1 MASVRKALIVG
12 SGIAGQTLAAAF
24 ARNGI
29 ACDIVEIKRD
39 WSIVGA
45 GMYMQG
51 NALRALSALGIVNEI
66 LDRGWHRDDD
76 TTLIA
81 TADGRVLAR
90 PVYPRIAGSDVPA
103 IVTIKRQALHEILH
117 GLVGRLGLTVRMGVT
132 VAAIDDR
139 SPDGPASVTFTDGD
153 SGDYDLVVGADGI
166 YSTMRK
172 LVFGTLPATFSGF
185 ANWRVTL
192 PRPPEVDS
200 AIWMHGHGTTFGI
213 VPISADALYLGGV
226 SREPGN
232 PRYAQADLAR
242 LMREKFHEHGGVAR
256 RLLERVTDPARVI
269 YTAIDEVFL
278 PAPWY
283 RGRAVM
289 IGDAAHASTPFWAQG
304 ASMAIEDAVLL
315 AELAASGAAPETFLA
330 AWMERR
336 YARCVW
342 VQQGSRETGERAH
355 RSGKGMREQLD
366 RYLATTM
373 ERQVAE
379 RYARLGQPI

>member
-1 MASVRKALIVG
+1 MASLRNALIVG

-24 ARNGI
+24 TLKGI

-45 GMYMQG
+45 GMYMHG
-51 NALRALSALGIVNEI
+51 NALRALAALGVVDEI
-66 LDRGWHRDDD
+66 LERGWHRDDD

-81 TADGRVLAR
+81 TADGRVLAQ
-90 PVYPRIAGSDVPA
+90 PVYPRIAGPTVPA

-117 GLVGRLGLTVRMGVT
+117 GLLRRLGLTVRMGVT
-132 VAAIDDR
+132 VTAIDDR
-139 SPDGPASVTFTDGD
+139 SPRGPVSVAFSDGG
-153 SGDYDLVVGADGI
+153 SGEYDLVIGADGI
-166 YSTMRK
+166 YSTVRR
-172 LVFGTLPATFSGF
+172 LVFGEVEAIFSGF

-192 PRPPEVDS
+192 PRPPAADHVM
-200 AIWMHGHGTTFGI
+200 WMHGHGTTFAI
-213 VPISADALYLGGV
+213 VPISAEELYLGAV

-242 LMREKFHEHGGVAR
+242 LMQEKFRGYGGLAAV
-256 RLLERVTDPARVI
+256 LLAQVTDPDRVI

-278 PAPWY
+278 PAPWF
-283 RGRAVM
+283 RGRTVV

-315 AELAASGAAPETFLA
+315 AEPAATGAAPEAFLP

-336 YARCVW
+336 FARCVW
-342 VQQGSRETGERAH
+342 VQQGSRETGERSH
-355 RSGKGMREQLD
+355 RTGDGVRDQLD
-366 RYLATTM
+366 RYLMANIET
-373 ERQVAE
+373 QVAD
-379 RYARLGQPI
+379 RYARLAQPI

>member
-1 MASVRKALIVG
+1 LKTALIVG
-12 SGIAGQTLAAAF
+12 SGIAGQTLAAALTLK
-24 ARNGI
+24 GI

-45 GMYMQG
+45 GMYVHG
-51 NALRALSALGIVNEI
+51 NALRALATLGIVDEI
-66 LDRGWHRDDD
+66 LARGWHRHDD
-76 TTLIA
+76 TTVVA
-81 TADGRVLAR
+81 AADGRVLGR
-90 PVYPRIAGSDVPA
+90 PVYPRIAGPDIPA

-117 GLVGRLGLTVRMGVT
+117 GLVRRLGLAVRMGVT
-132 VAAIDDR
+132 VTAIDDR
-139 SPDGPASVTFTDGD
+139 SPRGPVSVAFSDGRN
-153 SGDYDLVVGADGI
+153 GDYDLVIGADGI
-166 YSTMRK
+166 NSTVRR
-172 LVFGTLPATFSGF
+172 LVFGEVAATFSGF

-192 PRPPEVDS
+192 PRPAAVDS
-200 AIWMHGHGTTFGI
+200 VMWMHGPGTTFGI
-213 VPISADALYLGGV
+213 VPISADALYLGAV

-242 LMREKFHEHGGVAR
+242 LMREKFRDYGGLAG
-256 RLLERVTDPARVI
+256 LLLAQVTDPESVI

-283 RGRAVM
+283 RGRTVV

-315 AELAASGAAPETFLA
+315 AELAGAGAAPETFLP

-336 YARCVW
+336 FARCVW
-342 VQQGSRETGERAH
+342 VQRGSRETGERSH
-355 RSGKGMREQLD
+355 QSGDGVRAQLD
-366 RYLATTM
+366 RYLIANI
-373 ERQVAE
+373 EQQVAE